1 MSKRN
6 FCLLQILIAVTLIIC
21 LLVNTYAWADRGEAS
36 GSKLTLHYIASLNG
50 STATAQT
57 TFLDDNAVLEGKFSR
72 TVSAGDVLHFE
83 TVIDNIDH
91 ADENAVTSNV
101 SLFLEALSFIG
112 DSGSSNVRQG
122 DVLFTVALV
131 RQIAD
136 DADQQTENKSAREY
150 FELRVTHDGAA
161 VEGDDFARILSSY
174 EIGAGDTETFAWSIE
189 FEYGGVFEFDSVV
202 LEHF

>member
-1 MSKRN
+1 VSKRN

-36 GSKLTLHYIASLNG
+36 GSKLSLNYSASVNG
-50 STATAQT
+50 SKATAQT
-57 TFLDDNAVLEGKFSR
+57 TFLDGNAVLEGKFSR

-83 TVIDNIDH
+83 TVIDN
-91 ADENAVTSNV
+91 ADEKAVTSNV
-101 SLFLEALSFIG
+101 SLFLKALSFIG
-112 DSGSSNVRQG
+112 DSGSSNVRKG

-136 DADQQTENKSAREY
+136 DADQQTENKPAREY

>member
-6 FCLLQILIAVTLIIC
+6 FCLLQILIAVTLIFG

-36 GSKLTLHYIASLNG
+36 GSTLTLNYSASVNG
-50 STATAQT
+50 SAATAQT
-57 TFLDDNAVLEGKFSR
+57 TFLDGNTVLEGEFSR

-83 TVIDNIDH
+83 TVIDN
-91 ADENAVTSNV
+91 ADEDAVTSNV
-101 SLFLEALSFIG
+101 SLFLKALSFIG

-136 DADQQTENKSAREY
+136 DADQQTENKPAREY

-174 EIGAGDTETFAWSIE
+174 EIGAGDTETFAWTIE
-189 FEYGGVFEFDSVV
+189 FEYGGTFEFDSVV

>member
-6 FCLLQILIAVTLIIC
+6 FCLLQILIAVTLVIC

-36 GSKLTLHYIASLNG
+36 GSTLTLNYSASVNG
-50 STATAQT
+50 SKATAQT
-57 TFLDDNAVLEGKFSR
+57 TFLDGNAVLEGKFSR

-83 TVIDNIDH
+83 TVIDN
-91 ADENAVTSNV
+91 ADEDAVTSNV

-112 DSGSSNVRQG
+112 DSGSSNVRAG

-150 FELRVTHDGAA
+150 FELRVTHDGTA
-161 VEGDDFARILSSY
+161 VEGADFARILSSY

-189 FEYGGVFEFDSVV
+189 FEYGGTFEFDSVV

>member
-1 MSKRN
+1 VSKRN
-6 FCLLQILIAVTLIIC
+6 FCLLQILIAVTLIIG

-36 GSKLTLHYIASLNG
+36 GSKLSLTYSASVNG

-57 TFLDDNAVLEGKFSR
+57 TFLDDNAASEGKFSR

-83 TVIDNIDH
+83 TVIDN

-101 SLFLEALSFIG
+101 SLFLKALSFIG

-136 DADQQTENKSAREY
+136 DADQQTENKPAREY

-161 VEGDDFARILSSY
+161 VEGADFARILSSY

>member
-36 GSKLTLHYIASLNG
+36 GSTLTLNYSASVNG
-50 STATAQT
+50 SKATPQT

-83 TVIDNIDH
+83 TVIDN

-189 FEYGGVFEFDSVV
+189 FEYGGTFEFDSVV

>member
-1 MSKRN
+1 VSKRN
-6 FCLLQILIAVTLIIC
+6 FCLLQILIAVTLIFG

-36 GSKLTLHYIASLNG
+36 GSKLSLNYSASVNG
-50 STATAQT
+50 SKATAQT
-57 TFLDDNAVLEGKFSR
+57 TFLDGNAVLEGKFSR

-83 TVIDNIDH
+83 TVIDNIDN

-131 RQIAD
+131 RQIAG

-150 FELRVTHDGAA
+150 FELRVTNDGTA
-161 VEGDDFARILSSY
+161 VEGAKFARILSSY

-189 FEYGGVFEFDSVV
+189 FEYGGTFEFDSVV

>member
-6 FCLLQILIAVTLIIC
+6 FCLLQILIAVTLIFG

-36 GSKLTLHYIASLNG
+36 GSTLTLNYSASVNG
-50 STATAQT
+50 SAATAQT
-57 TFLDDNAVLEGKFSR
+57 TFLDDNAVSEGKFSR

-83 TVIDNIDH
+83 TVIDNIDN

-101 SLFLEALSFIG
+101 SLFLKALSFIG

-136 DADQQTENKSAREY
+136 DADQQTENKPAREY

-174 EIGAGDTETFAWSIE
+174 EIGAGDTETFAWTIE
-189 FEYGGVFEFDSVV
+189 FEYGGTFEFDSVV

>member
-1 MSKRN
+1 MQQKS
-6 FCLLQILIAVTLIIC
+6 CCALLSASYQ
-21 LLVNTYAWADRGEAS
+21 RG
-36 GSKLTLHYIASLNG
+36 H
-50 STATAQT
+50 
-57 TFLDDNAVLEGKFSR
+57 D
-72 TVSAGDVLHFE
+72 
-83 TVIDNIDH
+83 VIDNIDN

-101 SLFLEALSFIG
+101 SLFLKALSFIG

-136 DADQQTENKSAREY
+136 DADQQTENKPAREY

-202 LEHF
+202 LEHFWFPKDRNYVENPKTQY